1 MTLESMQ
8 ILLTLKE
15 PPKDDPPFED
25 KSTAKSILCPI
36 KLSNSIGYEPESL
49 DYKFA
54 NKVRHQ

>member
-1 MTLESMQ
+1 MQ